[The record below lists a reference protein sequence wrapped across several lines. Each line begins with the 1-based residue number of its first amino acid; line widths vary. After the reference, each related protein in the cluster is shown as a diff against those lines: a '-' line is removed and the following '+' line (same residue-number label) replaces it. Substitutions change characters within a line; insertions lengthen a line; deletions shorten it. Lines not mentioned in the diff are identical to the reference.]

1 MASTSSNAAVL
12 SSLGPQVSE
21 KLTRDNYILW
31 KAQVLPPIRGAQL
44 EGILDGTTQAPPKTI
59 EIIKDDKTKEIVPN
73 KLYATWVAQDQQL
86 LGHLF
91 NSLSKDVLGQVA
103 TLTKSAE
110 VWAALETM
118 FSAQSRARVTNLWMQ
133 LTNLKK
139 GSMTTAVYF
148 SKMKA
153 LGDELAAAGK
163 PVPDDEMVSF
173 ILSGL
178 GIEYNPIVS
187 SVLNR
192 TDEISLS
199 DLYAQV
205 TAYETRLE
213 MFQDQHSNSGNQYQS
228 SVNSAS
234 KGRGGGFNN
243 RCRGQGRGRGR
254 GGRGSGGQGSPN
266 GTRIGGQNNNGGSN
280 TKLRC
285 QICDRANH
293 TALECWYR
301 FEEDYQPS
309 TKMAGTAST
318 GYGVDT
324 NWYVDSGATDHVT
337 SELDKMTV
345 RDKYSGREQVHTA
358 SGLGMEIC
366 NTGHATLH
374 TPTCDLLLNHILHV
388 PGAHKSLVSVHRLA
402 TDNNAYLEFHPNFF
416 LIKDRAT
423 KTILHRG
430 RCEGG
435 LYPLVT
441 NPSEASQ
448 PKQVL
453 GVSKP
458 STSRW
463 HSRLGYPALPIVKS
477 VLRNNKLPFVSDN
490 DSSVCDSCLRAKSHQ
505 LPYYKSNN
513 VSAAPLVL
521 IHSDVWGPAP
531 ESIGRHTYYVSF
543 IDDYSRYTW
552 IYLLKRKSDVF

>member
-118 FSAQSRARVTNLWMQ
+118 FSMQSRARVTNLRMQ

-199 DLYAQV
+199 DLYA
-205 TAYETRLE
+205 
-213 MFQDQHSNSGNQYQS
+213 
-228 SVNSAS
+228 
-234 KGRGGGFNN
+234 
-243 RCRGQGRGRGR
+243 
-254 GGRGSGGQGSPN
+254 
-266 GTRIGGQNNNGGSN
+266 
-280 TKLRC
+280 
-285 QICDRANH
+285 
-293 TALECWYR
+293 
-301 FEEDYQPS
+301 
-309 TKMAGTAST
+309 
-318 GYGVDT
+318 
-324 NWYVDSGATDHVT
+324 
-337 SELDKMTV
+337 
-345 RDKYSGREQVHTA
+345 
-358 SGLGMEIC
+358 
-366 NTGHATLH
+366 
-374 TPTCDLLLNHILHV
+374 
-388 PGAHKSLVSVHRLA
+388 
-402 TDNNAYLEFHPNFF
+402 
-416 LIKDRAT
+416 
-423 KTILHRG
+423 
-430 RCEGG
+430 
-435 LYPLVT
+435 
-441 NPSEASQ
+441 
-448 PKQVL
+448 
-453 GVSKP
+453 
-458 STSRW
+458 
-463 HSRLGYPALPIVKS
+463 
-477 VLRNNKLPFVSDN
+477 
-490 DSSVCDSCLRAKSHQ
+490 
-505 LPYYKSNN
+505 
-513 VSAAPLVL
+513 
-521 IHSDVWGPAP
+521 
-531 ESIGRHTYYVSF
+531 
-543 IDDYSRYTW
+543 
-552 IYLLKRKSDVF
+552 